1 MAQYYDLQV
10 IRKRISS
17 AHLEVSV
24 RHELRARAKNAANG
38 VGAHLHPHPRHSQ
51 CEQIQATLL
60 ATNYSYQLAVRS
72 EKRVR

>member
-1 MAQYYDLQV
+1 MIEGRTNLGMRLYCDLQA

-38 VGAHLHPHPRHSQ
+38 VGAHLQPRTPQ
-51 CEQIQATLL
+51 PVGRLKQPRLPQITFI
-60 ATNYSYQLAVRS
+60 N
-72 EKRVR
+72 